1 MKKLLKFTLLFFL
14 IISCS
19 KEENSEVE
27 DLTSQIAQLNEQ
39 ISTLQSQIS
48 SLTSN
53 NSDLSNQL
61 SSAQSELESAQAA
74 LASANVDVNDLS
86 QRLELVSE
94 ELNSVD
100 YTTVNKI
107 DATGTVSNQTVT
119 EAKQTIFGRWN
130 ITPFSSNKGL
140 GGDGLSDKAAISFN
154 TNTKTCLFN
163 FIEFTD
169 ENYLMVITIGDGSV
183 DNVFGKYV
191 FEEDSEGKV
200 ASVDLMFDLGDSD
213 IRVARLTNIVVT
225 ETAGNINAT
234 FDVDMTLPPDLV
246 SCNTLSGSY
255 TAPKEDPVPETE
267 TASALSNHGKL
278 IGEWT
283 MISLSSIGSDGTQET
298 IDNVLSD
305 FCLVEEEDP
314 TTGEISEYI
323 DPNCEKPSQIIVN
336 FSTFGTYSVAF
347 ILSNG
352 TPADVIIDNWQW
364 LNDDQTILDL
374 NFGDALNI
382 ETLNETSLVMTTSYE
397 EDGVSFNETATFSR
411 N

>member
-1 MKKLLKFTLLFFL
+1 
-14 IISCS
+14 
-19 KEENSEVE
+19 
-27 DLTSQIAQLNEQ
+27 
-39 ISTLQSQIS
+39 
-48 SLTSN
+48 
-53 NSDLSNQL
+53 
-61 SSAQSELESAQAA
+61 
-74 LASANVDVNDLS
+74 LS

-107 DATGTVSNQTVT
+107 DATGTVSNQTVA

-140 GGDGLSDKAAISFN
+140 GGDGLSDKDAISFN
-154 TNTKTCLFN
+154 ANKKTCLFN

-183 DNVFGKYV
+183 DNVFGEYV

-200 ASVDLMFDLGDSD
+200 TSVDLMFDLGDSN

-298 IDNVLSD
+298 IDNALSN

-314 TTGEISEYI
+314 TTGEFSEYI

-352 TPADVIIDNWQW
+352 TPADVIIDSWQW

-397 EDGVSFNETATFSR
+397 EDGVSFNETVTFSK